1 MLGPPRAWNYGPP
14 PPEPWPAVGPWP
26 QATGRGVLG
35 MPLSRT
41 PPTWISWLSGAAI
54 LALLALLAVAVAAK
68 SGQGPWAIA
77 GMGGSQTQITPGW
90 TPAPSEGTQSVPGAS
105 QVGQLSSGS
114 VSSMSGSDC
123 AAEGTDP
130 FANHDPSSNR
140 YHNFCCPGLVQ
151 KLGTWSGGIRRTF
164 RCVKAPPM
172 PDWRNIIGV
181 GKAPAGQAR
190 LLTFN
195 TFWQNHHYQMLA
207 SLLAHISPDIAALE
221 EIPSWKRRDGLMDSL
236 KRLGTSYRWV
246 SSGGVPVNYDGHL
259 LYRSDLWNVLESGTL
274 LVDQTARS
282 PGILRGVHWAVFERK
297 GDKARLLVF
306 GGHPSY
312 ARKKPSMLP
321 LDWPAMDLV
330 HKTAPLMRRLAAKWK
345 SPSVFMC
352 DCNTGDN
359 KPSMNWLKTGGGGI
373 HFQTAA
379 TSDIDHIYTETAP
392 RPVGTLAQR
401 VVVRPNRVGT
411 RRQEWA
417 MSDHPPVFV
426 DVAVT
431 GGVR

>member
-14 PPEPWPAVGPWP
+14 PPEAWSAAGLRP

-35 MPLSRT
+35 MPVSRT
-41 PPTWISWLSGAAI
+41 PSMWVSWLGGAVI
-54 LALLALLAVAVAAK
+54 LALLALVGVAILARNGK
-68 SGQGPWAIA
+68 GPWANA
-77 GMGGSQTQITPGW
+77 GLGGSQVTPEW
-90 TPAPSEGTQSVPGAS
+90 TPAPSEGIQAVPGAP
-105 QVGQLSSGS
+105 QVGQLGSGS
-114 VSSMSGSDC
+114 GISGSEDC

-130 FANHDPSSNR
+130 FADHDPRSNR
-140 YHNFCCPGLVQ
+140 YNYFCCPGLTQ
-151 KLGTWSGGIRRTF
+151 KLGTWDRGTRRTF

-181 GKAPAGQAR
+181 GKAPPEQAR

-195 TFWQNHHYQMLA
+195 TFWQNHQYQMLA

-236 KRLGTSYRWV
+236 KRLGTSYKWV
-246 SSGGVPVNYDGHL
+246 PSGGVQVNYDGHL
-259 LYRSDLWNVLESGTL
+259 MYRSDRWNVLESGTL
-274 LVDQTARS
+274 LVDQRARS

-297 GDKARLLVF
+297 SDKARLLVF
-306 GGHPSY
+306 AGHPSY
-312 ARKKPSMLP
+312 ARKKPSFLP

-330 HKTAPLMRRLAAKWK
+330 QKAAPLMQRLAAQWT

-359 KPSMNWLKTGGGGI
+359 SASMRWLKSGGGGI

-392 RPVGTLAQR
+392 RPIGMLAQR
-401 VVVRPNRVGT
+401 MVVRPNRVGT
-411 RRQEWA
+411 RRPEWA

-426 DVAVT
+426 DVAIT
-431 GGVR
+431 GGGR